1 MQAVRTSKSHAA
13 QKGTAKAEAAQVP
26 NRAPGRVEDQAAHL
40 QQTVGN
46 QAALRLLEARF
57 GGSSETGP
65 TGQNSAPPPPLVT
78 RRRSASI
85 QTKLKVDAPGD
96 VYEEEADRVANQ
108 VVRTPESSVAARVSR
123 AATGVQRKCEC
134 GGTGDDCKAGAGQQ
148 LQMKPAGPAS
158 AHPHAAPPAVPVDDC
173 CRSSA
178 RSATR
183 AFMEPRFRHDRKYP
197 SAYRR
202 QGELN

>member
-1 MQAVRTSKSHAA
+1 
-13 QKGTAKAEAAQVP
+13 
-26 NRAPGRVEDQAAHL
+26 
-40 QQTVGN
+40 
-46 QAALRLLEARF
+46 LRLLEARF

-134 GGTGDDCKAGAGQQ
+134 GGTGDDCKAGAGQR
-148 LQMKPAGPAS
+148 LQVKPAGPAS
-158 AHPHAAPPAVPVDDC
+158 AHPHAAPPAVHQVL
-173 CRSSA
+173 SSPGRPLDA
-178 RSATR
+178 ATR
-183 AFMEPRFRHDRKYP
+183 AFMEPCFDHDCGHGHGEAPPAFIYDGQVYLDP
-197 SAYRR
+197 SRWPPTH
-202 QGELN
+202 